1 MKRIAARLKKLTQS
15 ILNETCS
22 SPEEYKAY
30 QEELKTLR
38 ELIATHKAY
47 EAYKEDYGVIDDD
60 DDEEA
65 TSSKRQRVSG
75 ASFA

>member
-22 SPEEYKAY
+22 SPEEYKSY

-47 EAYKEDYGVIDDD
+47 EAYKEDYGVVD
-60 DDEEA
+60 DDEDDD
-65 TSSKRQRVSG
+65 SVSKKRRVSG
-75 ASFA
+75 ASFD